1 MAKNPT
7 LTTGCY
13 IIFNFVQFRICLY
26 VYQEAKIPFNIL
38 SFYVQLIYAGQF
50 SKVQFKRR
58 QQFFAVA
65 LNNWAPFISTMIW
78 KLTSRTEFRISY
90 PQGFRVSKS
99 DHYAESTGSTL
110 ELKMLIMEHVLLN
123 LDQQT
128 EEDYMFLNLKIRDI
142 HWHKNK
148 SR

>member
-1 MAKNPT
+1 MTFLDYKHKLLTCEAKMEWQKNPT

-38 SFYVQLIYAGQF
+38 SFYVQLLYAGQF

-58 QQFFAVA
+58 QLFFAVA

-78 KLTSRTEFRISY
+78 KLTSRRPGLNSGQVIPRDSGY
-90 PQGFRVSKS
+90 QN
-99 DHYAESTGSTL
+99 L
-110 ELKMLIMEHVLLN
+110 IIMLNQLGQHLSW
-123 LDQQT
+123 
-128 EEDYMFLNLKIRDI
+128 RC
-142 HWHKNK
+142 W
-148 SR
+148 